1 MVGAIAYSSVFRFA
15 DTTERATRTHVV
27 LRSLEETFS
36 LVTGAE
42 TGSRGFVITGDARYL
57 DPYRNAELTAA
68 ARLESLGTLIA
79 DDPRQGERL
88 EQLIPL
94 VARRFAMLDE
104 SVRLR
109 ASGGFEDAASAART
123 GRGRLV
129 MDSIRA
135 IVDSMSA
142 DETARLRERS
152 ARERRSLDRAATLI
166 GVSFLAAVILGLLAA
181 WFVSRDI
188 DRRLRAEEE
197 ARRAKEVAEAAS
209 RAKSEFLAMMSHEL
223 RTPLN
228 SVIGFSNVL
237 LRNRAGNLR
246 ERDLLYLRRI
256 RAGGQHLLSLINE
269 VLDLSKI
276 EAGRMQLDRAPVA
289 LGALVEDTLASF
301 EGQLRDRPIA
311 LDAEIPEHLTPIM
324 TDPAKLLQ
332 VLTNLIG
339 NAIKFTER
347 GRVVVRV
354 VADPASPPGAH
365 RCHRHRDWD
374 PAGSPA
380 RDLRRVRAG
389 GQQHGAPVRRYW
401 TRSRRL
407 EVVMR
412 PPGVWAG
419 GAERAG
425 SGVGVQRHSDSRQA
439 APSDRTSRPPSRG
452 HGPRLS
458 ADSAAG
464 MWRRCDEPLMCPR
477 HDWLSPAP
485 PIGLSALGY

>member
-1 MVGAIAYSSVFRFA
+1 
-15 DTTERATRTHVV
+15 
-27 LRSLEETFS
+27 
-36 LVTGAE
+36 
-42 TGSRGFVITGDARYL
+42 
-57 DPYRNAELTAA
+57 
-68 ARLESLGTLIA
+68 
-79 DDPRQGERL
+79 
-88 EQLIPL
+88 
-94 VARRFAMLDE
+94 
-104 SVRLR
+104 
-109 ASGGFEDAASAART
+109 
-123 GRGRLV
+123 

-135 IVDSMSA
+135 IVDTMSVEA
-142 DETARLRERS
+142 TARLRERT
-152 ARERRSLDRAATLI
+152 AQERRSLDRATRLI

-181 WFVSRDI
+181 MFVSRDI

-276 EAGRMQLDRAPVA
+276 EAGRMQLERAPVA
-289 LGALVEDTLASF
+289 LDALVEDTLASF

-354 VADPASPPGAH
+354 IADPASRRPERIDVIDTGIGIPQDRQQAIFDAFEQADSSTARQYGGTGLGLAVSKSLCDLLGYGLEVRSEVGAGSEFSVILTPGA
-365 RCHRHRDWD
+365 
-374 PAGSPA
+374 
-380 RDLRRVRAG
+380 
-389 GQQHGAPVRRYW
+389 
-401 TRSRRL
+401 
-407 EVVMR
+407 R
-412 PPGVWAG
+412 PPWREYEQLVM
-419 GAERAG
+419 
-425 SGVGVQRHSDSRQA
+425 QA
-439 APSDRTSRPPSRG
+439 S
-452 HGPRLS
+452 
-458 ADSAAG
+458 
-464 MWRRCDEPLMCPR
+464 
-477 HDWLSPAP
+477 
-485 PIGLSALGY
+485 

>member
-1 MVGAIAYSSVFRFA
+1 MTVRSVTLAEKVTLAFVVGVVYLAVVGAIAYSSVSRFA

-57 DPYRNAELTAA
+57 EPYRNAELTAA
-68 ARLESLGTLIA
+68 ARLESLGSLIA
-79 DDPRQGERL
+79 DDPRQGGRL

-123 GRGRLV
+123 GRARLV

-152 ARERRSLDRAATLI
+152 TQERRSLARATRLI

-181 WFVSRDI
+181 FFVSRDI

-237 LRNRAGNLR
+237 LRNRTGNLR

-289 LGALVEDTLASF
+289 LDTLVEDTLASF

-354 VADPASPPGAH
+354 IADPASRRPECVDVIDTGIGIPPERQQAIF
-365 RCHRHRDWD
+365 DAFEQAD
-374 PAGSPA
+374 SSTA
-380 RDLRRVRAG
+380 RQYGGTGLGLAVSKSLCDLLG
-389 GQQHGAPVRRYW
+389 YG
-401 TRSRRL
+401 L
-407 EVVMR
+407 EVQSE
-412 PPGVWAG
+412 PGVGSVFSVILTASHRLDR
-419 GAERAG
+419 AELPM
-425 SGVGVQRHSDSRQA
+425 SRQA
-439 APSDRTSRPPSRG
+439 T
-452 HGPRLS
+452 
-458 ADSAAG
+458 AAVV
-464 MWRRCDEPLMCPR
+464 
-477 HDWLSPAP
+477 
-485 PIGLSALGY
+485 

>member
-1 MVGAIAYSSVFRFA
+1 MVGRLTLAEKVTLAFVIGVVYLAVVGAIAYSSVFRFA
-15 DTTERATRTHVV
+15 ATTERATRTHVV

-57 DPYRNAELTAA
+57 EPYRNAEVTAA
-68 ARLESLGTLIA
+68 ERLKTLGTLIA
-79 DDPRQGERL
+79 ADPRQHERL

-104 SVRLR
+104 SVRIR
-109 ASGGFEDAASAART
+109 ASGGFDDAASAART

-135 IVDSMSA
+135 IVDVMSA

-152 ARERRSLDRAATLI
+152 AQERRSLDRATRLI
-166 GVSFLAAVILGLLAA
+166 GISFLAAVILGLVAA
-181 WFVSRDI
+181 LFVSRDI
-188 DRRLRAEEE
+188 DARLRAEEE

-246 ERDLLYLRRI
+246 DRDLLYLRRI
-256 RAGGQHLLSLINE
+256 RVGGQHLLSLINE

-276 EAGRMQLDRAPVA
+276 EAGRMHIDRAPVA
-289 LGALVEDTLASF
+289 LDALVEDTLASF

-311 LDAEIPEHLTPIM
+311 LDAQIPEHLTPIM

-347 GRVVVRV
+347 GSVVVRV
-354 VADPASPPGAH
+354 IADPASRRPERIDVIDTGIGIPRERQQAIFDAFEQADSSTARQFGGTGLGLAVSKSLCDLMGYGLDVDSEPGV
-365 RCHRHRDWD
+365 
-374 PAGSPA
+374 GSIF
-380 RDLRRVRAG
+380 RVTLVAG
-389 GQQHGAPVRRYW
+389 GPVLWR
-401 TRSRRL
+401 
-407 EVVMR
+407 
-412 PPGVWAG
+412 
-419 GAERAG
+419 
-425 SGVGVQRHSDSRQA
+425 
-439 APSDRTSRPPSRG
+439 
-452 HGPRLS
+452 
-458 ADSAAG
+458 DSAG
-464 MWRRCDEPLMCPR
+464 LPERI
-477 HDWLSPAP
+477 PA
-485 PIGLSALGY
+485 AV

>member
-1 MVGAIAYSSVFRFA
+1 MKLRSITLAEKVTLAFIVGVIYLAVVGAIAYSSVFRFA
-15 DTTERATRTHVV
+15 DTTERATRTHEV

-42 TGSRGFVITGDARYL
+42 TGARGFVITGDARYL
-57 DPYRNAELTAA
+57 EPYRNAELTTA
-68 ARLESLGTLIA
+68 ARLKSLGTLIGE
-79 DDPRQGERL
+79 DPRQGQRL

-94 VARRFAMLDE
+94 VARRFSMLDE

-109 ASGGFEDAASAART
+109 ANGGFEDAASSART

-142 DETARLRERS
+142 DETARLQERS
-152 ARERRSLDRAATLI
+152 AQERRSLDRATRLI
-166 GVSFLAAVILGLLAA
+166 GASFFAAIILGLLAA
-181 WFVSRDI
+181 FFVSRDI

-276 EAGRMQLDRAPVA
+276 EAGRMQLERAPVA
-289 LGALVEDTLASF
+289 LDTLVEDTLASF

-354 VADPASPPGAH
+354 IADPASRRPERIDVIDTGIGIPQDRQQAIFDAFEQADSSTARQYGGTGLGLAVSKSLCDLLGYALEV
-365 RCHRHRDWD
+365 RSEVG
-374 PAGSPA
+374 AGSMF
-380 RDLRRVRAG
+380 
-389 GQQHGAPVRRYW
+389 
-401 TRSRRL
+401 S
-407 EVVMR
+407 VVMT
-412 PPGVWAG
+412 PGGWL
-419 GAERAG
+419 
-425 SGVGVQRHSDSRQA
+425 
-439 APSDRTSRPPSRG
+439 DRTERPNARG
-452 HGPRLS
+452 LT
-458 ADSAAG
+458 AA
-464 MWRRCDEPLMCPR
+464 
-477 HDWLSPAP
+477 A
-485 PIGLSALGY
+485 I

>member
-1 MVGAIAYSSVFRFA
+1 MRVRSITLAEKVTLAFVVGVVYLAVVGAIAYSSVFRFA

-57 DPYRNAELTAA
+57 EPYRNAELTATK
-68 ARLESLGTLIA
+68 RLESLDTLIA
-79 DDPRQGERL
+79 DDPRQDQRL

-109 ASGGFEDAASAART
+109 ASGGFEDAASPART
-123 GRGRLV
+123 GCGRLV

-135 IVDSMSA
+135 IVDSMAA

-152 ARERRSLDRAATLI
+152 ALERRSLDRATRLI
-166 GVSFLAAVILGLLAA
+166 GVSFFAAVILGLLAA
-181 WFVSRDI
+181 FFVSRDI

-237 LRNRAGNLR
+237 LRNRGGNLR

-276 EAGRMQLDRAPVA
+276 EAGRMHLDRAPVA

-311 LDAEIPEHLTPIM
+311 LDAEIPQHLTPIM

-347 GRVVVRV
+347 GSVVVRV
-354 VADPASPPGAH
+354 VADPASRRPERIDVIDTGIGIPPERQQAIF
-365 RCHRHRDWD
+365 DAFEQAD
-374 PAGSPA
+374 SSTA
-380 RDLRRVRAG
+380 RQYGGTGLGLAVSKSLCDLLG
-389 GQQHGAPVRRYW
+389 YG
-401 TRSRRL
+401 L
-407 EVVMR
+407 EVQS
-412 PPGVWAG
+412 
-419 GAERAG
+419 EL
-425 SGVGVQRHSDSRQA
+425 GVGSVFSVILTASHRLDRAELPMSRQA
-439 APSDRTSRPPSRG
+439 T
-452 HGPRLS
+452 
-458 ADSAAG
+458 AAVV
-464 MWRRCDEPLMCPR
+464 
-477 HDWLSPAP
+477 
-485 PIGLSALGY
+485 

>member
-1 MVGAIAYSSVFRFA
+1 MTVRSITLAEKVTLAFVVGVIYLAVVGAIAYSSVFRFA

-57 DPYRNAELTAA
+57 EPYRNAEVSAA
-68 ARLESLGTLIA
+68 GRLESLGTLIA
-79 DDPRQGERL
+79 EDSAQRDRL
-88 EQLIPL
+88 DRLMPL

-135 IVDSMSA
+135 IVDSMSVE
-142 DETARLRERS
+142 ETARLQERS
-152 ARERRSLDRAATLI
+152 AQERRSLDRATRLI

-181 WFVSRDI
+181 MFVSRDI
-188 DRRLRAEEE
+188 ERRLRAEEE

-246 ERDLLYLRRI
+246 DRDLLYLRRI
-256 RAGGQHLLSLINE
+256 RVGGQHLLSLINE

-276 EAGRMQLDRAPVA
+276 EAGRMQLERAPVA
-289 LGALVEDTLASF
+289 LDALVEDTLSSF

-311 LDAEIPEHLTPIM
+311 LDAEIPERLTPIM

-354 VADPASPPGAH
+354 IADPASRRPERIDVMDTGIGIPKDRQQAIFDAFEQADSSTARQYGGTGLGLAVSKSLCELLGYALAV
-365 RCHRHRDWD
+365 RSEVG
-374 PAGSPA
+374 AGSVFSVI
-380 RDLRRVRAG
+380 L
-389 GQQHGAPVRRYW
+389 
-401 TRSRRL
+401 TRSHWL
-407 EVVMR
+407 
-412 PPGVWAG
+412 
-419 GAERAG
+419 
-425 SGVGVQRHSDSRQA
+425 
-439 APSDRTSRPPSRG
+439 DRTERPR
-452 HGPRLS
+452 PRPET
-458 ADSAAG
+458 AA
-464 MWRRCDEPLMCPR
+464 
-477 HDWLSPAP
+477 AV
-485 PIGLSALGY
+485 

>member
-1 MVGAIAYSSVFRFA
+1 MRLMPRLTLAEKVTFAFVVGIVYLAVVGAIAYSSVSRFA
-15 DTTERATRTHVV
+15 DTSERASRTHVV

-57 DPYRNAELTAA
+57 EPYRNAEIDAA
-68 ARLESLGTLIA
+68 ARLKSLETLI
-79 DDPRQGERL
+79 DDGRQRERL
-88 EQLIPL
+88 RQLIPL
-94 VARRFAMLDE
+94 VARRFALLDE

-109 ASGGFEDAASAART
+109 ASARFDDAASASRT

-135 IVDSMSA
+135 IVDAMSA
-142 DETARLRERS
+142 DETGRLQERS
-152 ARERRSLDRAATLI
+152 AQERRSLARATTLI
-166 GVSFLAAVILGLLAA
+166 GVSFFAAVIFGLVAA
-181 WFVSRDI
+181 LVVSRDI

-246 ERDLLYLRRI
+246 DRDLLYLRRI

-276 EAGRMQLDRAPVA
+276 EAGRMELERAPVA

-311 LDAEIPEHLTPIM
+311 LDAEIPDHLTPIM

-347 GRVVVRV
+347 GTVVVRV
-354 VADPASPPGAH
+354 LADPASRRPERIDVVDTGIGIPPERQQAIF
-365 RCHRHRDWD
+365 DAFEQAD
-374 PAGSPA
+374 SSTA
-380 RDLRRVRAG
+380 RQFGGTGLGLAVSRSLCDLLG
-389 GQQHGAPVRRYW
+389 YG
-401 TRSRRL
+401 L
-407 EVVMR
+407 EVQSEV
-412 PPGVWAG
+412 GF
-419 GAERAG
+419 G
-425 SGVGVQRHSDSRQA
+425 SVFSVIMG
-439 APSDRTSRPPSRG
+439 P
-452 HGPRLS
+452 GPRRGP
-458 ADSAAG
+458 AIHPPKTHEAA
-464 MWRRCDEPLMCPR
+464 
-477 HDWLSPAP
+477 A
-485 PIGLSALGY
+485 AV

>member
-1 MVGAIAYSSVFRFA
+1 MIRRLTLAEKVTLAFVMGVVYLAVVGAIAYSSVFRFA
-15 DTTERATRTHVV
+15 ETTERASRTHVV
-27 LRSLEETFS
+27 LRSLEETFA

-42 TGSRGFVITGDARYL
+42 TGSRGFVITGDARYVE
-57 DPYRNAELTAA
+57 PYRNAEVDAA
-68 ARLESLGTLIA
+68 ARLKALGTLVA
-79 DDPRQGERL
+79 NDSLQHQRL

-104 SVRLR
+104 SVRIR
-109 ASGGFEDAASAART
+109 ANGAFDDAAART

-135 IVDSMSA
+135 IVDAMST
-142 DETARLRERS
+142 DETARLQERS
-152 ARERRSLDRAATLI
+152 VQERRSLDRATRLI
-166 GVSFLAAVILGLLAA
+166 GVSFLAAVILGLVAA
-181 WFVSRDI
+181 LFVSRDI
-188 DRRLRAEEE
+188 DGRLRAEEE

-237 LRNRAGNLR
+237 LRNRSGNLR
-246 ERDLLYLRRI
+246 DRDLLYLRRI

-289 LGALVEDTLASF
+289 LDALVEDTLASF

-311 LDAEIPEHLTPIM
+311 LDAQIPEHLTPIM

-347 GRVVVRV
+347 GSVVVRV
-354 VADPASPPGAH
+354 MADPASRRPERIDVIDTGIGIPRERQQAIF
-365 RCHRHRDWD
+365 DAFEQAD
-374 PAGSPA
+374 SSTA
-380 RDLRRVRAG
+380 RQFGGTGLGLAVSKSLCDLLG
-389 GQQHGAPVRRYW
+389 YE
-401 TRSRRL
+401 L
-407 EVVMR
+407 EVQSEPGVGSVFSIVMIPTGR
-412 PPGVWAG
+412 PPRREYEQLVM
-419 GAERAG
+419 
-425 SGVGVQRHSDSRQA
+425 QA
-439 APSDRTSRPPSRG
+439 S
-452 HGPRLS
+452 
-458 ADSAAG
+458 
-464 MWRRCDEPLMCPR
+464 
-477 HDWLSPAP
+477 
-485 PIGLSALGY
+485 

>member
-1 MVGAIAYSSVFRFA
+1 MIRRLTLAEKVTLAFVMGVVYLAVVGAVAYSSVFRFA
-15 DTTERATRTHVV
+15 DTTERASRTHVV
-27 LRSLEETFS
+27 LRSLEETFA

-57 DPYRNAELTAA
+57 EPYRNAEVDAA
-68 ARLESLGTLIA
+68 ARLKALGTLVA
-79 DDPRQGERL
+79 NDSLQHQRL

-104 SVRLR
+104 SVRIR
-109 ASGGFEDAASAART
+109 AHGGFDDAASAART

-135 IVDSMSA
+135 IVDAMST

-152 ARERRSLDRAATLI
+152 VQERRSLDRATRLI
-166 GVSFLAAVILGLLAA
+166 GVSFLAAVILGLVAA
-181 WFVSRDI
+181 LFVSRDI
-188 DRRLRAEEE
+188 DGRLRAEEE

-237 LRNRAGNLR
+237 LRNRSGNLR
-246 ERDLLYLRRI
+246 DRDLLYLRRI

-289 LGALVEDTLASF
+289 LDALVEDTLASF

-311 LDAEIPEHLTPIM
+311 LDAQMPEHLTPIM

-347 GRVVVRV
+347 GSVVVRV
-354 VADPASPPGAH
+354 KADPASRRPERIDVIDTGIGIPRERQQAIF
-365 RCHRHRDWD
+365 DAFEQAD
-374 PAGSPA
+374 SSTA
-380 RDLRRVRAG
+380 RQFGGTGLGLAVSKSLCDLLG
-389 GQQHGAPVRRYW
+389 YE
-401 TRSRRL
+401 L
-407 EVVMR
+407 EVQSEPGVGSVFSIVMTPTGR
-412 PPGVWAG
+412 PPRREYEQLVM
-419 GAERAG
+419 
-425 SGVGVQRHSDSRQA
+425 QA
-439 APSDRTSRPPSRG
+439 S
-452 HGPRLS
+452 
-458 ADSAAG
+458 
-464 MWRRCDEPLMCPR
+464 
-477 HDWLSPAP
+477 
-485 PIGLSALGY
+485 

>member
-1 MVGAIAYSSVFRFA
+1 MKVRTITLAEKVTLAFVVGVVYLAVVGAIAYSSVFRFA
-15 DTTERATRTHVV
+15 DTTERATHTHEV

-57 DPYRNAELTAA
+57 EPYRNAEASAA
-68 ARLESLGTLIA
+68 RRLESLGTLIA
-79 DDPRQGERL
+79 DDPQQRDRL
-88 EQLIPL
+88 DRLIPL

-109 ASGGFEDAASAART
+109 ASGGFEDAASATRT

-135 IVDSMSA
+135 IVDTMSVEA
-142 DETARLRERS
+142 TARLRERS
-152 ARERRSLDRAATLI
+152 AQERRSLDRATRLI
-166 GVSFLAAVILGLLAA
+166 GVSFLAAVMLGLLAA
-181 WFVSRDI
+181 MFVSRDI

-246 ERDLLYLRRI
+246 DRDLLYLRRI

-276 EAGRMQLDRAPVA
+276 EAGRMQLERAPVA
-289 LGALVEDTLASF
+289 LDALVEDTLASF

-354 VADPASPPGAH
+354 IADPASRRPARIDVIDTGIGIPKDRQQAIFDAFEQADSSTARQYGGTGLGLAVSKSLCDLLGYGLEV
-365 RCHRHRDWD
+365 RSEVG
-374 PAGSPA
+374 AGSVFSVFLTP
-380 RDLRRVRAG
+380 G
-389 GQQHGAPVRRYW
+389 GW
-401 TRSRRL
+401 L
-407 EVVMR
+407 
-412 PPGVWAG
+412 
-419 GAERAG
+419 
-425 SGVGVQRHSDSRQA
+425 
-439 APSDRTSRPPSRG
+439 DRTE
-452 HGPRLS
+452 RLR
-458 ADSAAG
+458 ARQETAA
-464 MWRRCDEPLMCPR
+464 
-477 HDWLSPAP
+477 A
-485 PIGLSALGY
+485 I